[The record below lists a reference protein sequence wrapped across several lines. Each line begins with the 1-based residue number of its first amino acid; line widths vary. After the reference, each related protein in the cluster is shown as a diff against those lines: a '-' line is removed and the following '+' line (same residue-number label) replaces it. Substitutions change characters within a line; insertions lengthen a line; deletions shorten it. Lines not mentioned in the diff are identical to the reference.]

1 MVVSAAGS
9 DCKEF
14 VSVAGQNYV
23 LVAYFTLNYSAIS
36 QIVQRKSLC
45 EIEMIRIPHSN
56 DLPVE
61 VARRIWQRSRIPDDR
76 TPTDRLQGYRLHI
89 SSNGA
94 RALQHCLPATL
105 FNEFLGSAAKSN
117 QAVNFLDSN
126 LKRLL
131 TFAIVD
137 DPRAESREIPEAW
150 KTLSISKRGSG
161 VTNKARM
168 AAWSRALKTARLPK
182 EVC

>member
-61 VARRIWQRSRIPDDR
+61 VARRIWQRS
-76 TPTDRLQGYRLHI
+76 Q
-89 SSNGA
+89 
-94 RALQHCLPATL
+94 
-105 FNEFLGSAAKSN
+105 
-117 QAVNFLDSN
+117 
-126 LKRLL
+126 
-131 TFAIVD
+131 
-137 DPRAESREIPEAW
+137 IPE
-150 KTLSISKRGSG
+150 LSPRKQHTSQAKLNHQLWQFDG
-161 VTNKARM
+161 
-168 AAWSRALKTARLPK
+168 
-182 EVC
+182 